1 MTFFIT
7 AFKKNLFALAF
18 TEVQV
23 DTDLLKSETSTELV
37 RIVRVTSVDEGR
49 AENFGKYLAAVAAK
63 DIRFLIINFS
73 NMENLNFSL
82 DSFYF
87 LKYYSFY
94 KEINFALNIIIII

>member
-49 AENFGKYLAAVAAK
+49 DENFGKYLAAVAAK

-73 NMENLNFSL
+73 NMENLNFLL

-87 LKYYSFY
+87 L
-94 KEINFALNIIIII
+94 NIIVFIRKLILPLIL